1 MVISGAVDTV
11 SFGGLITLRG
21 GGGGDVSCLAR
32 RRNYSRGAIAFP
44 RYPRRKK
51 LLRFYSAL
59 KTRFMEQ
66 IQAEVAALNSQI
78 EILLEERAAL
88 TINNVISSEN
98 DSPQAMVEAYRR
110 QARENAQLSVE
121 LQGIDAA
128 IAALEVQIKQKQ
140 NKLVRWQVESKQLT
154 QQQQLEEAKEVAQVH
169 AQRINQLAGE
179 LAAEVR
185 FLKLVPMN

>member
-1 MVISGAVDTV
+1 
-11 SFGGLITLRG
+11 
-21 GGGGDVSCLAR
+21 
-32 RRNYSRGAIAFP
+32 
-44 RYPRRKK
+44 
-51 LLRFYSAL
+51 
-59 KTRFMEQ
+59 MEQ
-66 IQAEVAALNSQI
+66 IQDEMAALKSQI
-78 EILLEERAAL
+78 QILLEERAAL
-88 TINNVISSEN
+88 TINNVISAEN

-140 NKLVRWQVESKQLT
+140 GKLVRWQVESKQLT

-179 LAAEVR
+179 LATEVR
-185 FLKLVPMN
+185 LLKACANQLSPMYWQIYYKPFITGFKTISVPYVRSDGEVWTIVNRIV

>member
-1 MVISGAVDTV
+1 
-11 SFGGLITLRG
+11 
-21 GGGGDVSCLAR
+21 
-32 RRNYSRGAIAFP
+32 
-44 RYPRRKK
+44 
-51 LLRFYSAL
+51 
-59 KTRFMEQ
+59 MEQ
-66 IQAEVAALNSQI
+66 IQAEMAALKSQI
-78 EILLEERAAL
+78 QILLKERAAL
-88 TINNVISSEN
+88 TINNVISAEN

-140 NKLVRWQVESKQLT
+140 GKLVRWQVESKQLT

-185 FLKLVPMN
+185 LLKACANQLSPMYWQIYYKPFITGFKTISVPYVRSDGEVWTIVNRIV

>member
-1 MVISGAVDTV
+1 
-11 SFGGLITLRG
+11 
-21 GGGGDVSCLAR
+21 
-32 RRNYSRGAIAFP
+32 
-44 RYPRRKK
+44 
-51 LLRFYSAL
+51 
-59 KTRFMEQ
+59 MEQ
-66 IQAEVAALNSQI
+66 IQDEMAALKSQI
-78 EILLEERAAL
+78 QILLEERATL
-88 TINNVISSEN
+88 TINNVISAEN

-140 NKLVRWQVESKQLT
+140 GKLVRSQVESKELI

-179 LAAEVR
+179 LATEVR
-185 FLKLVPMN
+185 LLKACANQLSPMYWQIYYKPFITGFKTISVPYVRSDGEVWTIVNRIV

>member
-1 MVISGAVDTV
+1 
-11 SFGGLITLRG
+11 
-21 GGGGDVSCLAR
+21 
-32 RRNYSRGAIAFP
+32 
-44 RYPRRKK
+44 
-51 LLRFYSAL
+51 
-59 KTRFMEQ
+59 MEQ
-66 IQAEVAALNSQI
+66 TQAEIAALNSQI
-78 EILLEERAAL
+78 QILLEERAAL
-88 TINNVISSEN
+88 TINNVISGEN

-140 NKLVRWQVESKQLT
+140 GKLVRSQGQSKQLI

-169 AQRINQLAGE
+169 AQRINQLASE

-185 FLKLVPMN
+185 FLKTCANQLSPMYWQIYYKPFITGFKTISVPYVRSDGEVWTIVNRIV